1 MLFKFL
7 KISYVLNFM
16 IVFRIA
22 YLGVGTLVFFC
33 NWESLEN
40 LQKQSVYGKFVLQ
53 ATRRKSLYFTQCRLA
68 GKKVSLGKSA

>member
-22 YLGVGTLVFFC
+22 YLGVGTLGFFC

-40 LQKQSVYGKFVLQ
+40 LQKQSVYGKFVL
-53 ATRRKSLYFTQCRLA
+53 
-68 GKKVSLGKSA
+68 